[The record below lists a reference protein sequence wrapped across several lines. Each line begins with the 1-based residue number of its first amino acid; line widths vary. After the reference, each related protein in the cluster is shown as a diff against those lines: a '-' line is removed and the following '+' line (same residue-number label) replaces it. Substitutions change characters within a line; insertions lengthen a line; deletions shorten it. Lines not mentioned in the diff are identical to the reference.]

1 MRELARE
8 RVAEAGE
15 ERPARLRHA
24 EWVERFLAGEHR
36 NLMHSEARLAAHE
49 RIASEEV
56 GARIA
61 LRFAAGPDGDPELAW
76 RLFIHF
82 GFAWLSNA
90 RTAEVLATYE
100 LLKPLPR
107 SADRLRAALVLGIW
121 SWARAAMLDP
131 AAAPHLEAACAVLEE
146 AGEKDFLA
154 GIETAWGM
162 IHALTDPPKAL
173 AILERSLARAHSVD
187 QTFIEG
193 WALTMICYVH
203 LHSGAI
209 DEAQR
214 RAEELAVTGRNRS
227 SDEAM
232 AYALAIV
239 ARVRLARGDL
249 AGARS
254 LFADAAAL
262 ARARS
267 ASWPRSMAL
276 CGLASVVLAAGDEVG
291 ARAVL
296 EEALHFC
303 SGVSY
308 VGIDCLCGALAMLLA
323 KAGER
328 DRALRVFRA
337 VAPGAENEAG

>member
-1 MRELARE
+1 
-8 RVAEAGE
+8 
-15 ERPARLRHA
+15 
-24 EWVERFLAGEHR
+24 
-36 NLMHSEARLAAHE
+36 
-49 RIASEEV
+49 
-56 GARIA
+56 
-61 LRFAAGPDGDPELAW
+61 
-76 RLFIHF
+76 
-82 GFAWLSNA
+82 
-90 RTAEVLATYE
+90 
-100 LLKPLPR
+100 
-107 SADRLRAALVLGIW
+107 
-121 SWARAAMLDP
+121 
-131 AAAPHLEAACAVLEE
+131 
-146 AGEKDFLA
+146 
-154 GIETAWGM
+154 
-162 IHALTDPPKAL
+162 
-173 AILERSLARAHSVD
+173 
-187 QTFIEG
+187 
-193 WALTMICYVH
+193 MICYVH

-214 RAEELAVTGRNRS
+214 RAEELAVAGRNRS

-337 VAPGAENEAG
+337 VAPGAENEAGYAATLPDPSGALRRATREARALLGNPPPGDPAGVDLDQVLQSALGLRASGS